1 MPRPPRPAP
10 RVSALLAATSALA
23 LPPLSARAQGTLA
36 ATPPPEAKALVD
48 APKDQAAPT
57 IPGTLDGTTAG
68 ASIGGLWASG
78 NAKLIAISANG
89 AYETRWQNNGIG
101 ASLLGNYGQSAA
113 AGQAVQVT
121 AENVQGRVRYDRF
134 VVDELAFFV
143 INTARHDRFQ
153 GLDLRYNLDPGAKYL
168 FIPQAARAL
177 WAELGYDL
185 QHDVRRDADR
195 AVVATPGQAELLAKT
210 VTSHA
215 VRAFIGHKRR
225 FNDEVTLTLGL
236 EYLQTLTESTRYRV
250 NLDTLFAAKV
260 GGGLAL
266 GVGFGA
272 RYDHSP
278 LPGKEDLDTSTTLS
292 LVYAFS
298 DVSDR

>member
-1 MPRPPRPAP
+1 MHRPPRPGL
-10 RVSALLAATSALA
+10 RVTALLVAAASFVPCL
-23 LPPLSARAQGTLA
+23 ARAQGSVT
-36 ATPPPEAKALVD
+36 ATPPPDAKALVD
-48 APKDQAAPT
+48 TPKDKDLPAIT
-57 IPGTLDGTTAG
+57 GTLDGTTAG

-78 NAKLIAISANG
+78 NAKLVAASVNG
-89 AYETRWQNNGIG
+89 VYETRWRNNGIG
-101 ASLLGNYGQSAA
+101 ASLLGHYGQSAA

-121 AENVQGRVRYDRF
+121 TENVQGRVRYDRF

-143 INTARHDRFQ
+143 INTARIDRFQ

-177 WAELGYDL
+177 WGEFGYDL
-185 QHDVRRDADR
+185 QYDVRRDADR
-195 AVVATPGQAELLAKT
+195 TVVTSPGQTELLAKT
-210 VTSHA
+210 LSSHA
-215 VRAFIGHKRR
+215 VRAFVGHKRR
-225 FNDEVTLTLGL
+225 FNDEVTLALGL
-236 EYLQTLTESTRYRV
+236 EYLQNVSESTRYRV
-250 NLDTLFAAKV
+250 NLDALFAAKV
-260 GGGLAL
+260 GAGLAIGL
-266 GVGFGA
+266 GFGA

>member
-1 MPRPPRPAP
+1 MGLRAAAF
-10 RVSALLAATSALA
+10 VASASWLADPGT
-23 LPPLSARAQGTLA
+23 ARAQGSVT
-36 ATPPPEAKALVD
+36 ATPPPDAKALVD
-48 APKDQAAPT
+48 APKDKDAPA
-57 IPGTLDGTTAG
+57 IIGTLDGTTAG

-78 NAKLIAISANG
+78 NAKLVALSVNG
-89 AYETRWQNNGIG
+89 VYETRWRNNGIG
-101 ASLLGNYGQSAA
+101 TSLLGNYGQSAA

-121 AENVQGRVRYDRF
+121 TENVQGRLRYDRY

-143 INTARHDRFQ
+143 INTGRVDRFQ
-153 GLDLRYNLDPGAKYL
+153 GLDLRYNLDPGVKYL

-177 WAELGYDL
+177 WGELGYDL

-195 AVVATPGQAELLAKT
+195 AVVTSAGQSELLAKT

-215 VRAFIGHKRR
+215 VRAFLGHKRR

-236 EYLQTLTESTRYRV
+236 EYLQNVAESTRYRL
-250 NLDTLFAAKV
+250 NLDALFAAKV

-266 GVGFGA
+266 GLGFGA

-298 DVSDR
+298 DVSAR